1 MEKMIKNGEKSIGM
15 RMLDQNKYNILVI
28 PSTKKRVFL
37 DSDYRCLLN
46 I

>member
-1 MEKMIKNGEKSIGM
+1 MKMKDDKKKSINVKM
-15 RMLDQNKYNILVI
+15 VEEKVYDIVVI

-37 DSDYRCLLN
+37 DSDYSVLMS